1 MATSQ
6 PPFPQISA
14 DASRATECEVI
25 VVVGHKADLASA
37 FDSEPVRALR
47 RPQQSRINLKLFR

>member
-1 MATSQ
+1 M
-6 PPFPQISA
+6 FPQISA

-37 FDSEPVRALR
+37 FDSELASARG
-47 RPQQSRINLKLFR
+47 RPQQGRPKRRAWSLEAW